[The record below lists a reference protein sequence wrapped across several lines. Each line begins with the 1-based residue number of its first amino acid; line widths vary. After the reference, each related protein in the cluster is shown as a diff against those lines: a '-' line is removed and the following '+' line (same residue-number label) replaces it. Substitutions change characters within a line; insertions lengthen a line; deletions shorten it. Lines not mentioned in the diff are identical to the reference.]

1 MRLNETEIENIKK
14 LAHLHFGKDVQV
26 ILFGSRANDEERG
39 GDIDIFIR
47 KKNGEKPDFR
57 SKINFT
63 TDLILNIGEQ
73 KIDVVLDNPAMH
85 GSEFLKTIYRTG
97 IILC

>member
-14 LAHLHFGKDVQV
+14 LACLHFGEDVQV

-47 KKNGEKPDFR
+47 KRNGEKPAFR

-63 TDLILNIGEQ
+63 VGNGLIRSVNLS
-73 KIDVVLDNPAMH
+73 V
-85 GSEFLKTIYRTG
+85 F
-97 IILC
+97 